1 MVVASRFTGA
11 RLVKALNFLLVV
23 AAAVFLQ
30 AALGKLSGGFD
41 RYIDLTLLPVV
52 WYGIRGSQ
60 RSAMLVGCTVGLI
73 HDTWFRIG
81 VFGISGFK
89 RTLLGWALGGVSSR
103 FDLNRFAGRFV
114 VGFALALADGILDA
128 GLRRMLDLA
137 QGAGWFEML
146 TLAACTGGLAVIV
159 FGLIDRFRGARD
171 RGRFR

>member
-1 MVVASRFTGA
+1 M
-11 RLVKALNFLLVV
+11 KALNFLLAV

-41 RYIDLTLLPVV
+41 RYVDLTLLPVI
-52 WYGIRGSQ
+52 WYAIHGTQ

-73 HDTWFRIG
+73 HDAWFRIA

-89 RTLLGWALGGVSSR
+89 RTLLGWAMGGVSGR
-103 FDLNRFAGRFV
+103 FDLNRFAGRFM
-114 VGFALALADGILDA
+114 VGFAFAVADGILDV

-137 QGAGWFEML
+137 QGAGWLEVL
-146 TLAACTGGLAVIV
+146 TRAASTGALAVVV
-159 FGLIDRFRGARD
+159 FGLIDRFRGARE